1 MGFTI
6 NLTSSQAG
14 EVISRYHLY
23 SVPHTNNYTL
33 FRAKYKGATLTI
45 FKTLTMLIQGSG
57 GREIYN
63 DICEMLSIE
72 KKTEKTANTTDA
84 INLSVI
90 GTDEVG
96 TGDFFGPIVVAAAY
110 VPKMQILPLMRLGVK
125 DSKKINDIQVLEI
138 APEIMRVV
146 KTSALILNNLKYNY
160 LTTRNNCNMNK
171 IKALLHNNVIYNI
184 LPKVSEYDAIIIDA
198 FTTREKYFDYLK
210 GQEIMI
216 KNVEL
221 VEKGESKHIAVAAA
235 SIVARYLFIKEME
248 KLSEEVGFDLPKGAG
263 NKVDLAIAKILKE
276 KNEAF
281 FNTIA
286 KMNFKNWEKVKKDSR
301 S

>member
-72 KKTEKTANTTDA
+72 KKTEKAANTTDA

-146 KTSALILNNLKYNY
+146 KTSALFLNNLKYNY